1 MKLKVLAILA
11 VAGATGSL
19 MSMDQKNE
27 FSESRL
33 NFYLGHNWRIRSYSA
48 QNMEFGMPPSEFVGK
63 KITETIPLS
72 EHDKNAVTRGVEKA
86 TEQQIT
92 VTVPYTFDKKEYFAT
107 ITPLIK
113 MKKDKQR
120 NSFFVKIT
128 DSTMEWNMPEDTLFT
143 KEAKK

>member
-1 MKLKVLAILA
+1 MKLNVVALLV

-19 MSMDQKNE
+19 MSMDQNE
-27 FSESRL
+27 FSPSRL

-48 QNMEFGMPPSEFVGK
+48 ENMDFGMPPSEFVGK

-86 TEQQIT
+86 TQEQKT
-92 VTVPYTFDKKEYFAT
+92 VTVPYTFDNTKYFAT

-113 MKKDKQR
+113 MKRDQQR

-128 DSTMEWNMPEDTLFT
+128 DSTMEFNMPEDTLFT
-143 KEAKK
+143 EDVKK